1 MEKNILKEVSK
12 KTKFSIEECS
22 KVYNYYWQFIHDTI
36 VNLPL
41 KNMSDAEF
49 KQFNKGINI
58 PNIGKFYFK
67 RNDKTKSEMIL
78 VKWNDRVIKAMKEE
92 I

>member
-22 KVYNYYWQFIHDTI
+22 NVYNYYWQFIHDTI

-58 PNIGKFYFK
+58 HNIGKFYFK
-67 RNDKTKSEMIL
+67 RNDKTKKDNSI
-78 VKWNDRVIKAMKEE
+78 I
-92 I
+92 

>member
-36 VNLPL
+36 VSLPL

-67 RNDKTKSEMIL
+67 RNDKTKKDNSAI
-78 VKWNDRVIKAMKEE
+78 
-92 I
+92 